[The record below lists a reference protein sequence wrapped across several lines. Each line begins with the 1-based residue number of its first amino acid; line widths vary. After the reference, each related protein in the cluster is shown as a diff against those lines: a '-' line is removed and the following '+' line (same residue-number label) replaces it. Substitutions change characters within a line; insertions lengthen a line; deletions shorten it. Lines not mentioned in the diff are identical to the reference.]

1 MKTQPW
7 QPKMEAYPILILDDH
22 ATEWAARISDD
33 DRIEADGDE
42 IDTACVSVPP
52 TRTKPETDRT
62 AESERAHAA
71 AHYVAERVWAGDVFS
86 GLC

>member
-1 MKTQPW
+1 MKTRPW
-7 QPKMEAYPILILDDH
+7 QPKMEAYPTLILDDH
-22 ATEWAARISDD
+22 ATEWAERIIDD

-42 IDTACVSVPP
+42 MDTACVSVRPP
-52 TRTKPETDRT
+52 RTGPEADRT

-71 AHYVAERVWAGDVFS
+71 VHYVPERVWAGDVFS